1 MITTENTPILTIEQ
15 AAKVLGVSRPTLRKA
30 MIADEEEFPGRKFG
44 NKWIIN
50 HQLLLLWAARV
61 EKRLWPEHLKGV
73 C

>member
-1 MITTENTPILTIEQ
+1 MITPENTPILTVEQ
-15 AAKVLGVSRPTLRKA
+15 AAKVLGISRPTLSKA
-30 MIADEEEFPGRKFG
+30 MIDDEEFPGRKFG

-61 EKRLWPEHLKGV
+61 EKKLWPDHLKGV

>member
-1 MITTENTPILTIEQ
+1 MITPENTPILTVEQ
-15 AAKVLGVSRPTLRKA
+15 AANVLGVSRPTLRKA

-61 EKRLWPEHLKGV
+61 EKRLWPEHLKGA